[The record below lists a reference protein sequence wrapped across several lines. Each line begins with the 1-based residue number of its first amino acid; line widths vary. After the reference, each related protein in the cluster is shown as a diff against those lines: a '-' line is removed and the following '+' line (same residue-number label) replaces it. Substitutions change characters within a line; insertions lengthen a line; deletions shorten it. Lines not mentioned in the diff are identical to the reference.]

1 MYVVA
6 LHEINFRHL
15 VALDAVATEGTFA
28 RAAER
33 LGYTQSAVSQQIA
46 GLERII
52 GDRVFD
58 RPKGPRAV
66 TLTPLGEH
74 LLAHGRELL
83 AKLSVLGDD
92 LAQFRQGAVGRLRV
106 GTFQSVSTVMLPL
119 LAGPMRARHPD
130 LDLSVY
136 DSDYDDQL
144 HERLAAGELDLSFV
158 VGEVDERFD
167 ARHLMTDPFCLLSRP
182 GQFPSGPVSIHVL
195 NQEPLIGQHHN
206 SCQILNEA
214 GLRSRGVEP
223 NYVFR
228 SNDNGAVAAMV
239 RAGMGVAVLPL
250 LCVEPDDPRIEIH
263 PLEPTIPGREISI
276 AWRAG
281 RTRSPAADQFI
292 ELAVEVAAELAERM
306 AAIPGF
312 GPATVPA

>member
-1 MYVVA
+1 MLMIMA
-6 LHEINFRHL
+6 TLHDLDFRHL
-15 VALDAVATEGTFA
+15 VALDAVASEGTFA

-58 RPKGPRAV
+58 RPGGPRPV
-66 TLTPLGEH
+66 TLTPLGEQ
-74 LLAHGRELL
+74 LLAHGRDLL
-83 AKLSVLGDD
+83 AKLDVIGDD
-92 LAQFRQGAVGRLRV
+92 LDQFRNGAVGRLRV

-119 LAGPMRARHPD
+119 LAGPMRARQPG

-136 DSDYDDQL
+136 DSDYDDEL

-158 VGEVDERFD
+158 VGDVD
-167 ARHLMTDPFCLLSRP
+167 ARFATQHLMTDPFCLLTRP
-182 GQFPSGPVSIHVL
+182 GQFDEGPVAIGEL
-195 NQEPLIGQHHN
+195 NNQPLIGQHPN
-206 SCQILNEA
+206 SCQVINEA
-214 GLRSRGVEP
+214 GLRSRGIEP

-250 LCVEPDDPRIEIH
+250 LCVEPEDPRIEIH
-263 PLEPTIPGREISI
+263 PLEPTIPGRDISI
-276 AWRAG
+276 AWLTA

-292 ELAVEVAAELAERM
+292 ELAVETAAELSQRF

-312 GPATVPA
+312 AP